1 MIGVFLEDIAQKA
14 LLEAKR
20 KPLNHALLDRVPLEL
35 LILSDALFMFQRI
48 FVLSQLI
55 FDVLQSDVNTRKC
68 LIDAGQI
75 DIDFN

>member
-1 MIGVFLEDIAQKA
+1 
-14 LLEAKR
+14 
-20 KPLNHALLDRVPLEL
+20 VPLEL

-75 DIDFN
+75 DIDFDQGFINSIEMHDHFPWIFHV